1 MTDCKR
7 RTCLQLGAGALAAG
21 AFAIPRARAAQ
32 QLKFW
37 TFLAT
42 SGSDPRSAAL
52 REVVDGF
59 NHSQSSWEVSVES
72 INFARYDNVV
82 IQATA
87 AGQGPDVLNVYTDQ
101 LPMHVAAATVAPLDG
116 VLGAGWAEEAKD
128 FAVSPDF
135 MRFGG
140 KLMAV
145 PWEARVW
152 LLWYRQDLLAA
163 AGLAVPKTLAELQA
177 AAAKISDEKMM
188 GFGFGAST
196 GALGSGAIEAFV
208 PIFWGAGGRLFDAQ
222 GKTLINSDAGVK
234 TLTWIRDMVNAGAM
248 KKSVVG
254 MSVEDALTSV
264 KAGTI
269 AMTVMGS
276 YRVGAARA
284 SDVTGTKLMTAPVPG
299 WDASKPSPA
308 RVASQTLAVGA
319 NSKSPDGAWAFI
331 QHYLSP
337 ASQLAFARAGVMPSR
352 LSTYNL
358 PEFDK
363 LPGAAELRRWATYLH
378 ENGKMEA
385 TPKDFSTLSEA
396 LATAI
401 QRTVVQGTPPQQ
413 ALDEAARTYNSQQS

>member
-1 MTDCKR
+1 MKTCKR

-21 AFAIPRARAAQ
+21 MFAAPARAAQ
-32 QLKFW
+32 PLKFW

-42 SGSDPRSAAL
+42 QGTDPRSVAL
-52 REVVDGF
+52 REVVEGF
-59 NHSQSSWEVSVES
+59 NRSQSKWEVSVES
-72 INFARYDNVV
+72 INFARFDNVV

-87 AGQGPDVLNVYTDQ
+87 AGQGPDMLNVYTDQ
-101 LPMHVAAATVAPLDG
+101 LPMHVAAATVAPLDAQ
-116 VLGAGWAEEAKD
+116 LGAGWATEAKD

-163 AGLAVPKTLAELQA
+163 AGLSVPKTLDELKA
-177 AAAKISDEKMM
+177 AAAKLSNDTAM

-196 GALGSGAIEAFV
+196 GALGAGAIEAFV
-208 PIFWGAGGRLFDAQ
+208 PIFWGAGGTLFDAQ

-234 TLTWIRDMVNAGAM
+234 TMTWLREMVAANAM
-248 KKSVVG
+248 KKTVVG

-269 AMTVMGS
+269 DMTVMGS

-284 SDVTGTKLMTAPVPG
+284 AAATGDKLLTAPVPG
-299 WDASKPSPA
+299 WNAGKPSPA
-308 RVASQTLAVGA
+308 RVASQTLALGA
-319 NSKSPDGAWAFI
+319 NSKHPDGAWAFI
-331 QHYLSP
+331 QYYLRP
-337 ASQLAFARAGVMPSR
+337 ESQMAFARAGVMPSR
-352 LSTYNL
+352 LSTYAL
-358 PEFDK
+358 PDFDK
-363 LPGAAELRRWATYLH
+363 LPNAAELRQWAAYLH

-385 TPKDFSTLSEA
+385 TPKDFSMLSEA
-396 LATAI
+396 LAIAI
-401 QRTVVQGTPPQQ
+401 QRTVVQGMDPKQ
-413 ALDEAARTYNSQQS
+413 ALDEAARAYNSRQR